1 MQLHFSCIRLFSP
14 DILSYDM
21 EYINFRFI
29 FYNIRP
35 DSADAVRAEHLKQ
48 VDIPPGQWYHFL
60 I

>member
-29 FYNIRP
+29 FYNMRP
-35 DSADAVRAEHLKQ
+35 DSAHTVRS
-48 VDIPPGQWYHFL
+48 GQYTQGCFMKDF
-60 I
+60 